1 MAKLFCNKVTAEN
14 EQHRPSH
21 LLRGEKSEQQ
31 ACHYLLAQ
39 GLQLIEKNFQCKQ
52 GELDLIM
59 RDDKTIVIVEVR
71 YRQSNKYGGALESIT
86 KKKQSRIIASTE
98 YYLLKNKIN
107 SPIRFDV
114 VAMSGDRDINWIKN
128 AFQEI

>member
-1 MAKLFCNKVTAEN
+1 MLKK
-14 EQHRPSH
+14 HRPSH

-107 SPIRFDV
+107 SLIRFDV

-128 AFQEI
+128 AFQEL